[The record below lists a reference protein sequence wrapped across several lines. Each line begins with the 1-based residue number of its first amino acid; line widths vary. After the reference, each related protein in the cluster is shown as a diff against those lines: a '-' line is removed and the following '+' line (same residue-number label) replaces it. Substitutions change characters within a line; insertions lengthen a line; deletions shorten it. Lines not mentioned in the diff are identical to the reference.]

1 MSSKR
6 HKSKRTRSPSSRRNS
21 SEDRSDHSPKRRRNE
36 DEPLQQILKSIDSLA
51 KRMETLESQQ
61 LQRDLIPSVSDVYEG
76 HEDDSLSIMAD
87 IADLVH
93 SPSHEAS
100 TEPIKASTEPIK
112 ASTEPIKAP
121 VGPNGAPQTLNVLRP
136 KKILQMRRIL
146 VRITAFSIH

>member
-112 ASTEPIKAP
+112 AP
-121 VGPNGAPQTLNVLRP
+121 VGPNGAPQTLNVLRS